1 MQGVIGDP
9 GAAGEQVKLIL
20 YTGQVYTIVAPSY
33 VKLNKTWIGKPF

>member
-20 YTGQVYTIVAPSY
+20 SNAQVYTIVTPSY
-33 VKLNKTWIGKPF
+33 IKLNKT